1 MLKLFLWLKYLRKR
15 RIIFLS
21 IAAVALS
28 VSLLIVVASLFTGF
42 INALEGSAVEML
54 GDVMISGPSNTPIEK
69 YRSLVARLE
78 QTDIVEAATGT
89 LATQGLLNVRPG
101 NVRPVS
107 IWGIEPVGR
116 ARVTGF
122 KDALLRQRL
131 LSDAPSFNVPGMPDA
146 DGGFVGLGVVA
157 EADPDTDEYDQ
168 AAILEEMIGQRVVI
182 TTGTPAGASDSDQ
195 TPKRRLVPFHIA
207 DVVFTG
213 VHELDTGFVYV
224 PIETLQEVLYPD
236 RDSPVT
242 TINIR
247 LKPGTNPALAVAQIR
262 GLWDV
267 FAERQLGWNEY
278 LRKGATEIVT
288 AREMQRQYVE
298 EIRKQMGVLL
308 LIFGVV
314 SFTVVVLVFCIF
326 YMIVRLK
333 QRDIAIIK
341 SCGAASVSVAWIF
354 LGFGV
359 TVGVVGAAIGAAGG
373 YAITKNINAIE
384 EGVRVVFGLKLWSSS
399 VYMFSRIPNEVD
411 WASALPIVGLAIAA
425 AAVGALT
432 PAIVA
437 ALTRPVEVL
446 RYE

>member
-42 INALEGSAVEML
+42 INAFERSAVEML
-54 GDVMISGPSNTPIEK
+54 GDVVIGAPSGRPIEK
-69 YRSLVARLE
+69 YPELIERLE
-78 QTDIVEAATGT
+78 RTDIVEAATAT
-89 LATQGLLNVRPG
+89 LSTQGLLNVKPG

-107 IWGIEPVGR
+107 IWGIEPAGR
-116 ARVTGF
+116 TRVTGL
-122 KDALLRQRL
+122 KSALLRQGQEPN
-131 LSDAPSFNVPGMPDA
+131 DPSFDVPGMPDA
-146 DGGFVGLGVVA
+146 EGGFVGIGVVA
-157 EADPDTDEYDQ
+157 EADPNTDQYDQ
-168 AAILEEMIGQRVVI
+168 TAVLEEMIGKRVVI
-182 TTGTPAGASDSDQ
+182 TMGTPPEASDSDQ
-195 TPKRRLVPFHIA
+195 TPRRKLVPFYVA
-207 DVVFTG
+207 DIVFTG
-213 VHELDTGFVYV
+213 VHELDAGFIYV
-224 PIETLQEVLYPD
+224 PIETLQKTLYPGK
-236 RDSPVT
+236 DSPAT

-247 LKPGTNPALAVAQIR
+247 LKPGTNPVLAVAQIR

-278 LRKGATEIVT
+278 LRKGATEIIT

-341 SCGAASVSVAWIF
+341 SCGAASISVAWIF

-359 TVGVVGAAIGAAGG
+359 TVGVVGAAIGAVGG

-384 EGVRVVFGLKLWSSS
+384 EGIRVVFGLKLWSSS
-399 VYMFSRIPNEVD
+399 VYMFSRIPTEVD
-411 WASALPIVGLAIAA
+411 WASALPIIGLAIAA
-425 AAVGALT
+425 AAIGALT
-432 PAIVA
+432 PAVVA

>member
-42 INALEGSAVEML
+42 INAFERSAVQML
-54 GDVMISGPSNTPIEK
+54 GDVVIAGPIGRPIEK
-69 YRSLVARLE
+69 YPELVERLE

-89 LATQGLLNVRPG
+89 LSSQGLLHVGPG

-107 IWGIEPVGR
+107 IWGIEPDRR
-116 ARVTGF
+116 AKVMGF
-122 KDALLRQRL
+122 RAELLRQRRL
-131 LSDAPSFNVPGMPDA
+131 PGEPSFDVPDMPDA
-146 DGGFVGLGVVA
+146 AGGFVGIGVVA
-157 EADPDTDEYDQ
+157 EADPNTDEYDQ
-168 AAILEEMIGQRVVI
+168 AAVLEEMIGKRMAL
-182 TTGTPAGASDSDQ
+182 TTGTMRSTSGSDPA
-195 TPKRRLVPFHIA
+195 PKRKLLPFYIA
-207 DVVFTG
+207 DVVFAG
-213 VHELDTGFVYV
+213 VHELDTGFVYI
-224 PIETLQEVLYPD
+224 PIETLHEVLYPD
-236 RDSPVT
+236 KESPAT
-242 TINIR
+242 TINIK
-247 LKPGTNPALAVAQIR
+247 LKPGADPVLAVAQIR

-267 FAERQLGWNEY
+267 FAERQLRWNEY
-278 LRKGATEIVT
+278 LRQTETEIIT
-288 AREMQRQYVE
+288 AREMQRQYIE

-341 SCGAASVSVAWIF
+341 SCGAASISVAWIF
-354 LGFGV
+354 LGFGI
-359 TVGVVGAAIGAAGG
+359 TVGVVGAAFGAIGG

-384 EGVRVVFGLKLWSSS
+384 EAIRVVFGLKLWSSS
-399 VYMFSRIPNEVD
+399 VYMFTRIPNEVD
-411 WASALPIVGLAIAA
+411 WAFALPIVGLAIAA

-432 PAIVA
+432 PAVVA
-437 ALTRPVEVL
+437 AMTRPVEVL

>member
-1 MLKLFLWLKYLRKR
+1 MLKLFLWLRYLRKR

-42 INALEGSAVEML
+42 INAFERSAVEML
-54 GDVMISGPSNTPIEK
+54 GDVVIGAPSGRPIQK
-69 YRSLVARLE
+69 YPELIERLE
-78 QTDIVEAATGT
+78 QTDIVEAATAT
-89 LATQGLLNVRPG
+89 LSTQGLLNVRPG

-107 IWGIEPVGR
+107 IWGIEPEGR
-116 ARVTGF
+116 ARVTGL
-122 KDALLRQRL
+122 KDALLRQGQEPNE
-131 LSDAPSFNVPGMPDA
+131 PSFDVPGRPDA
-146 DGGFVGLGVVA
+146 DGGFAGIGVVA
-157 EADPDTDEYDQ
+157 YADPNTDEYDQ
-168 AAILEEMIGQRVVI
+168 AAVLEEMIGQRVVI
-182 TTGTPAGASDSDQ
+182 TTGTPAEASNPDQ
-195 TPKRRLVPFHIA
+195 TPKRKLIPFYIA
-207 DVVFTG
+207 DIIFTG
-213 VHELDTGFVYV
+213 VHELDAGFVYV
-224 PIETLQEVLYPD
+224 PIETLQKVLHPD
-236 RDSPVT
+236 LNAPAT
-242 TINIR
+242 TINIK
-247 LKPGTNPALAVAQIR
+247 LKPGTDSFLAVAQIR
-262 GLWDV
+262 GFWDV

-278 LRKGATEIVT
+278 LRRGATQIIT

-333 QRDIAIIK
+333 QRDIAILK
-341 SCGAASVSVAWIF
+341 SCGAASTSVAWIF
-354 LGFGV
+354 LGFGI
-359 TVGVVGAAIGAAGG
+359 TVGVVGAAIGAMGG
-373 YAITKNINAIE
+373 YAITKNINALE
-384 EGVRVVFGLKLWSSS
+384 EGIRVLFGLKLWSSS
-399 VYMFSRIPNEVD
+399 VYMFSRIPTEVD

-425 AAVGALT
+425 AALGALT